1 MTMHLAR
8 GLTTLNTKKRKPKKR
23 KDPSFYEDAWRKHNK
38 FLKSLGID
46 PNKKRQPESTRMDL
60 GHKKYKDTTTS
71 QTLPEPVRPFKGHA
85 GQMRSWKETQER
97 LAVSKQYSIVPA
109 YNKGPYM
116 VVSKQDLKTAGKK
129 V

>member
-1 MTMHLAR
+1 MTMHLV
-8 GLTTLNTKKRKPKKR
+8 GPWLTTTSYKKRKSKGITQR
-23 KDPSFYEDAWRKHNK
+23 DRDAQKEHNK

-109 YNKGPYM
+109 YNRGPYM

>member
-1 MTMHLAR
+1 MTMHLV
-8 GLTTLNTKKRKPKKR
+8 GPWLTTTSYKKRKSKGITQR
-23 KDPSFYEDAWRKHNK
+23 DRDAQKEHNK

-46 PNKKRQPESTRMDL
+46 PNKKRQPESSRMDL

>member
-1 MTMHLAR
+1 MTMHLV
-8 GLTTLNTKKRKPKKR
+8 GPWLTTTSYKKRKSKGITQR
-23 KDPSFYEDAWRKHNK
+23 DRDAQKEHNK

-71 QTLPEPVRPFKGHA
+71 QTLPEPVSPFKGHA
-85 GQMRSWKETQER
+85 AQMRSWKETQER

-129 V
+129 L

>member
-1 MTMHLAR
+1 MTMHLV
-8 GLTTLNTKKRKPKKR
+8 GPWLTTTSYKKRKSKGITQR
-23 KDPSFYEDAWRKHNK
+23 DRDAQKEHNK

>member
-1 MTMHLAR
+1 MTMHLV
-8 GLTTLNTKKRKPKKR
+8 GPWLTTTSYKKRKSKGITQR
-23 KDPSFYEDAWRKHNK
+23 DRDAQKEHNK

-46 PNKKRQPESTRMDL
+46 PNKKRQPENTRMDL
-60 GHKKYKDTTTS
+60 GQKKYKGTTTS
-71 QTLPEPVRPFKGHA
+71 HTLPEPVRPFKGHA

>member
-1 MTMHLAR
+1 M
-8 GLTTLNTKKRKPKKR
+8 
-23 KDPSFYEDAWRKHNK
+23 
-38 FLKSLGID
+38 KSLGID

>member
-1 MTMHLAR
+1 MHLV
-8 GLTTLNTKKRKPKKR
+8 GPWLTTTSYKKRKSKGITQR
-23 KDPSFYEDAWRKHNK
+23 DRDAQKEHNK

-46 PNKKRQPESTRMDL
+46 PNKKRQPQSTRMDL

>member
-1 MTMHLAR
+1 MTMHLV
-8 GLTTLNTKKRKPKKR
+8 GPWLTTTSYKKRKSKGITQR
-23 KDPSFYEDAWRKHNK
+23 DRDAQKEHNK

-60 GHKKYKDTTTS
+60 GHKKYKDSTTS

-85 GQMRSWKETQER
+85 GQMRSSKETQER

-116 VVSKQDLKTAGKK
+116 DVSKQDLKTAGKK